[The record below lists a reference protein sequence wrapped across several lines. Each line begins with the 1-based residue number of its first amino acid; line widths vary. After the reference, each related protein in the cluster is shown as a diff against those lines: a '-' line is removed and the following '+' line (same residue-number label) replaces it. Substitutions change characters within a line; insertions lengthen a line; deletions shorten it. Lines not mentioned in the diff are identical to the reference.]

1 MAGIIR
7 TPSRDSF
14 SIFSKWMA
22 CSGVS
27 RGTSTSGRPSLSIT
41 SAARVMR
48 LSDEPFATAES
59 VPMEHGMMIMPCVRN
74 EPLAIEAPMSAI
86 G

>member
-1 MAGIIR
+1 M
-7 TPSRDSF
+7 
-14 SIFSKWMA
+14 
-22 CSGVS
+22 
-27 RGTSTSGRPSLSIT
+27 SIT